1 MSEELENAIQSS
13 GTNSQCKNCGGN
25 LVFSPKSQKLRC
37 ANCDSEFGIPVVISH
52 NKKPLEA
59 VDEDKTGHDAWV
71 KESKVCRC
79 KTCGASIII
88 QGLNITE
95 QCPYCASDYVIDKDA
110 MPGIQPDTVIPFAFD
125 QDAAADSFAKGVKKI
140 FLIPHAFK
148 KKLPKNKIRGIY
160 VPSFAFDANTAS
172 KYIGVL
178 VKEHKHTDS
187 KGNTHTTY
195 EYINIAGNKLLNFT
209 NVTIES
215 SSKMQNKDMKALLP
229 YDLKSENVFNP
240 DFIRGFSTEHYEDSV
255 DKCYGVAKSEM
266 SAQIKASILS
276 EYKSRYHYDS
286 VKSFSMNTL
295 FSEEK
300 FAYRLVPVYC
310 FEFIYKKKKYITF
323 MNGQTGKIG
332 TGYPKS
338 YLKVFLIVLAI
349 VLFIAFCLVM
359 FYITKD

>member
-1 MSEELENAIQSS
+1 MAPSENSDYTPVHTLSTLNKSLCWILFLIMVFMFASYYITTVMQVKLTKLSSETMRLNNENIELQNKLDNLMSYNNVEELVRQTGKLDAARQVIEID
-13 GTNSQCKNCGGN
+13 N
-25 LVFSPKSQKLRC
+25 LPKS
-37 ANCDSEFGIPVVISH
+37 
-52 NKKPLEA
+52 
-59 VDEDKTGHDAWV
+59 T
-71 KESKVCRC
+71 
-79 KTCGASIII
+79 
-88 QGLNITE
+88 
-95 QCPYCASDYVIDKDA
+95 
-110 MPGIQPDTVIPFAFD
+110 QP
-125 QDAAADSFAKGVKKI
+125 
-140 FLIPHAFK
+140 

-229 YDLKSENVFNP
+229 YDLKSENIFNP

-338 YLKVFLIVLAI
+338 YLKVFLIILAV